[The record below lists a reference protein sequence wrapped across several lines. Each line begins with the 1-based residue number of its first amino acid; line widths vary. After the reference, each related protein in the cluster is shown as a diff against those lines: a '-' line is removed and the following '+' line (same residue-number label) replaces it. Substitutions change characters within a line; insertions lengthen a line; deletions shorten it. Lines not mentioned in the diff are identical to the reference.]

1 MSDARLY
8 AKIMRNL
15 EKTTGPML
23 WDFRTM
29 EIVHP
34 HTATVLQGIIANCNG
49 ISSYDKNM
57 IRNRY
62 MPRRLWE
69 YDSVKEFE
77 ILSNKY
83 SKA

>member
-1 MSDARLY
+1 MSNARLY
-8 AKIMRNL
+8 AKIMQHL
-15 EKTTGPML
+15 ESNTGSQL

-34 HTATVLQGIIANCNG
+34 YIATVLQGIIANCDS

-62 MPRRLWE
+62 MPRRLWGYE
-69 YDSVKEFE
+69 SGVTV
-77 ILSNKY
+77 
-83 SKA
+83 